1 MEKSKNQRDP
11 LPATFSSLEE
21 LAEFW
26 DSHDTEEYP
35 EAWREV
41 EFRVTTHERRYPRI
55 TLEPKVLEQLES
67 RARDLDVSLNVLV
80 NRMLKESLTH
90 SSR

>member
-1 MEKSKNQRDP
+1 MERNKNQNDP
-11 LPATFSSLEE
+11 LPETFSSLDD

-26 DSHDTEEYP
+26 DTHDTEDYP

-41 EFRVTTHERRYPRI
+41 EFRVTTRERRYPRI
-55 TLEPKVLEQLES
+55 TLEPKVLAQLES

-80 NRMLKESLTH
+80 NRMLRESLTH